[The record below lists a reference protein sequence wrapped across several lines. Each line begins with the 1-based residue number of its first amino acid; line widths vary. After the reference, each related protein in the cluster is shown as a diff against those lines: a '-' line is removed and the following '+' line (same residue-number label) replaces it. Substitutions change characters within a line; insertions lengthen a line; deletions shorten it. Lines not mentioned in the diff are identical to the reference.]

1 MSYTKGPWSFN
12 VIRKC
17 RYIGGENHVEYEL
30 KDSEGKD
37 IMPTIENARLHAA
50 APELLDALEWFATQR
65 YYGDESRYWKHK
77 ALEVIAKARGEK

>member
-37 IMPTIENARLHAA
+37 IMPTIENVRLHAA
-50 APELLDALEWFATQR
+50 APELLEALDALVKSHSTDANFPAINNAR
-65 YYGDESRYWKHK
+65 I
-77 ALEVIAKARGEK
+77 ALAKARGEK